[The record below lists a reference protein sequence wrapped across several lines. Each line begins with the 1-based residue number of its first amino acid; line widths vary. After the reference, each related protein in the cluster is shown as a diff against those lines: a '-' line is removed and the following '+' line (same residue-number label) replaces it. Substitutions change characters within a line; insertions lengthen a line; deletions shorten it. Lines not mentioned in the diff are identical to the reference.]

1 MLSKLLIVALSLESA
16 AAMAFAT
23 CADTGTE
30 CTGGTACCHASDSCE
45 AVNQYYSK
53 CVTQPTCA
61 AEHGQCAGKG
71 DTVMKEVPCCDAGF
85 ECVAT
90 NEWYSSCQNASVSPP
105 PPSPPAPPP
114 ATCAKDEAQCGGGT
128 FNPLACCEASSTCM
142 VVNQYYSKC
151 VAAETCAADN
161 ALCEGT
167 GDHAKPAT
175 ACCSADHSCVQWG
188 ADWKVCRDAAHA
200 TCSAHGEQCAGTGG
214 SAMPTKGCCDPGDE
228 CVVVNKYYSKC
239 DSKANGGVT
248 NAFFGALS
256 NFDSCPGLDGCP
268 THA

>member
-105 PPSPPAPPP
+105 PPSPP